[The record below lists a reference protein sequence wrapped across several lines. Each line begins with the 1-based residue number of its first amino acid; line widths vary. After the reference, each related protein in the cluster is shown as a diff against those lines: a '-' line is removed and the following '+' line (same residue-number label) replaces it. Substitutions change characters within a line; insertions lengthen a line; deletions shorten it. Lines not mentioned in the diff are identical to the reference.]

1 MPSQPFPQRE
11 SVRESIQISL
21 RDLARLQLD
30 MHDTVWRSRET
41 VAQSLELIAAI
52 DKMLKLRI

>member
-11 SVRESIQISL
+11 SVRESIQKSL
-21 RDLARLQLD
+21 RDIARIELD
-30 MHDTVWRSRET
+30 MHNTVCCRRET